1 MTTHAPDLD
10 AYSFLPFS
18 ATDVPEKT
26 QSILRFPAL
35 FGCGYCAVVEHQ
47 RGGIFVMAR
56 NRALQFLPLLVS
68 AAGCAASSQTIST
81 NAAVAPPCPNNA
93 EIILPAGFCASIF
106 ADSLGRARYLTI
118 AENGDV
124 YVSIEGTR
132 PNDTTKNP
140 AFIALR
146 DTDRDGRA
154 DRIERVGQKG
164 NTGIALRGGF
174 LYVDQGETINRYAR
188 RAGELV
194 PSGAPEAIVTG
205 IPLNPGHRARN
216 FAIAPDG
223 TMYVNIGSPSN
234 ACQVKDRTKESPG
247 KDPCTELETRA
258 GIWKFSATT
267 PNQQFTPQARFATG
281 ARNSTGMAIG
291 PDGRLYA
298 NTHGRDQLTQNWPQ
312 IFPDTTYGDNNP
324 AESLIQINQGDDFG
338 WPYCYYS
345 FDKKMLVDAPEY
357 GGDGTKTTRCASKK
371 APLAVFPAHWAP
383 LDLMFYNGSNFPE
396 RYRNGAFIT
405 FHGSWNRAKG
415 MQAGGK
421 IVFQPMVNGSPSGA
435 FEIFADGF
443 AGVPP
448 EEIDGQK
455 AKHRPV
461 GLAVAPDGSMYVAD
475 DDGGRIYRITYVGQ
489 R

>member
-1 MTTHAPDLD
+1 MSGYRSLQ
-10 AYSFLPFS
+10 LL
-18 ATDVPEKT
+18 
-26 QSILRFPAL
+26 ILA
-35 FGCGYCAVVEHQ
+35 A
-47 RGGIFVMAR
+47 A
-56 NRALQFLPLLVS
+56 S
-68 AAGCAASSQTIST
+68 AGCAASSQAVST
-81 NAAVAPPCPNNA
+81 TQAPAPCATNA
-93 EIILPAGFCASIF
+93 EIVLPAGFCASIF
-106 ADSLGRARYLTI
+106 ADSLGRARYLAI

-132 PNDTTKNP
+132 PNQTTPSP

-146 DTDRDGRA
+146 DTDHDGRA

-164 NTGIALRGGF
+164 NTGIALRDGF

-188 RAGELV
+188 KAGELV
-194 PSGAPEAIVTG
+194 PSGAPQAIVTG
-205 IPLNPGHRARN
+205 LPLNPGHRARN
-216 FAIAPDG
+216 FAIASDG
-223 TMYVNIGSPSN
+223 TMYVNVGSPSN
-234 ACQVKDRTKESPG
+234 ACQVKDREKESPG

-267 PNQQFTPQARFATG
+267 PNQQFTPQARFAKG

-298 NTHGRDQLTQNWPQ
+298 NTHGRDQLTQNWPK

-324 AESLIQINQGDDFG
+324 AESLLQINQGDDFG

-345 FDKKMLVDAPEY
+345 VDRKALVDAPEY
-357 GGDGTKTTRCASKK
+357 GGDGTKATRCGGMK
-371 APLAVFPAHWAP
+371 APLAIFPAHWSP
-383 LDLMFYNGSNFPE
+383 LDLLFYSGSNFPA
-396 RYRNGAFIT
+396 RYRNGVFIT
-405 FHGSWNRAKG
+405 FHGSWNRARG

-421 IVFQPMVNGSPSGA
+421 IVFQPLTNGVPAGP

-448 EEIDGQK
+448 EEIDPQK

-475 DDGGRIYRITYVGQ
+475 DDGGRIYRITYSGGG
-489 R
+489 

>member
-1 MTTHAPDLD
+1 
-10 AYSFLPFS
+10 
-18 ATDVPEKT
+18 
-26 QSILRFPAL
+26 
-35 FGCGYCAVVEHQ
+35 
-47 RGGIFVMAR
+47 MAKY
-56 NRALQFLPLLVS
+56 RALQVPVLAVLG
-68 AAGCAASSQTIST
+68 AGCAASSQAIST
-81 NAAVAPPCPNNA
+81 AQTSAPCTSNA

-106 ADSLGRARYLTI
+106 ADSLGRARYLAI

-132 PNDTTKNP
+132 PNQTTPSP

-154 DRIERVGQKG
+154 DRVERVGQKG
-164 NTGIALRGGF
+164 NTGIALRDGF

-194 PSGAPEAIVTG
+194 PSGAPQAIVTG
-205 IPLNPGHRARN
+205 LPLNPGHRARN
-216 FAIAPDG
+216 FAIASDG
-223 TMYVNIGSPSN
+223 TMYVNVGSPSN
-234 ACQVKDRTKESPG
+234 ACQVKDREKESPG

-291 PDGRLYA
+291 TDGRLYA
-298 NTHGRDQLTQNWPQ
+298 NTHGRDQLTQNWPK
-312 IFPDTTYGDNNP
+312 IFPDTAYGDNNP
-324 AESLIQINQGDDFG
+324 GESLLQINEGDDFG
-338 WPYCYYS
+338 WPHCYYS
-345 FDKKMLVDAPEY
+345 FDKKALVDAPEY
-357 GGDGTKTTRCASKK
+357 GGDGTKTTRCAGKK
-371 APLAVFPAHWAP
+371 TPLAVFPAHWSP
-383 LDLMFYNGSNFPE
+383 LDLLFYTGSNFPA
-396 RYRNGAFIT
+396 RYRNGVFIT

-421 IVFQPMVNGSPSGA
+421 IVFQPMTNGAPSGA

-448 EEIDGQK
+448 QEIDPQK

-475 DDGGRIYRITYVGQ
+475 DDGGRIYRITYAGGG
-489 R
+489 